1 VLIVPAVAPLL
12 PGLMI
17 FRGMY
22 ELVSGT
28 VVGQGGQSVTAA
40 TTGGVTTLLGASAA
54 ALAIAT
60 GAVLGESMAA
70 PLDRGIIGQRRAR
83 RR

>member
-1 VLIVPAVAPLL
+1 MAPLL
-12 PGLMI
+12 PGLKI

-28 VVGQGGQSVTAA
+28 VVGQGGRRASRPRPP
-40 TTGGVTTLLGASAA
+40 GGVTTLLGASAA

-60 GAVLGESMAA
+60 GAVLGETMAA
-70 PLDRGIIGQRRAR
+70 PLDRGIIRQRRAR

>member
-1 VLIVPAVAPLL
+1 
-12 PGLMI
+12 M
-17 FRGMY
+17 
-22 ELVSGT
+22 
-28 VVGQGGQSVTAA
+28 
-40 TTGGVTTLLGASAA
+40 TTLLGASAA

-70 PLDRGIIGQRRAR
+70 PLDRGIIRQRRAR